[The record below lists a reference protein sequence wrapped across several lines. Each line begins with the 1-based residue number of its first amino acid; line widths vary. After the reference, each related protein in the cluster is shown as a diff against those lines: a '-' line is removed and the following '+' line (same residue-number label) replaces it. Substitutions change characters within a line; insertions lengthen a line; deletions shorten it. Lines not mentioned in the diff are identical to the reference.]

1 MKYKESNLL
10 LIPITN
16 ESGNRLEGI
25 PGSVEISLS
34 VVVYNELSDGSE
46 AMVKEPIRNPI
57 KPVPYKEMLN
67 SGTLLSQKFESDGNG
82 NAVIDLTAMLSNK
95 NVLKLIYSYQDKYSF
110 ILRVK
115 FSVFKTD
122 EFYPYDEIIA
132 NPFEYE
138 ISEGG
143 VLTSKNL
150 ELDGIALEG
159 LNVKYS
165 LSELKDEL
173 KRVEDLYTVT
183 KSNIE
188 KKISLSDKEI
198 EISANEYEPANFN
211 LVVTRLLELKEGTL
225 NAGLSFCEQYGL
237 KKELDIL
244 NQINRNILRMSEI
257 YPKIK
262 LEDGEGIPYSEPSK
276 ANPAEPKPRE

>member
-1 MKYKESNLL
+1 MGYIESNLL
-10 LIPITN
+10 LIPITD

-34 VVVYNELSDGSE
+34 VVIYNELSDGSD
-46 AMVKEPIRNPI
+46 AIVKEPIRNPI

-67 SGTLLSQKFESDGNG
+67 SGTLLSQKFESDRNG
-82 NAVIDLTAMLSNK
+82 NAVIDLTTMLSNK
-95 NVLKLIYSYQDKYSF
+95 NVLKLIYSYRDKYSF

-150 ELDGIALEG
+150 ELDEIALEG

>member
-1 MKYKESNLL
+1 MGYIESNLL
-10 LIPITN
+10 LIPITD

-34 VVVYNELSDGSE
+34 VVIYNELSDGSD
-46 AMVKEPIRNPI
+46 AIVKEPIRNPI

-67 SGTLLSQKFESDGNG
+67 SGTLLSQKFESDRNG
-82 NAVIDLTAMLSNK
+82 NAVIDLTTMLSNK
-95 NVLKLIYSYQDKYSF
+95 NVLKLIYSYRDKYSF

-132 NPFEYE
+132 NQFKYE
-138 ISEGG
+138 IREGG

-150 ELDGIALEG
+150 ELDGIALESLG
-159 LNVKYS
+159 VKYS

-262 LEDGEGIPYSEPSK
+262 LEDGEGIPYSGPTR
-276 ANPAEPKPRE
+276 ANPAEPKQQE

>member
-1 MKYKESNLL
+1 MGYIESNLL

-34 VVVYNELSDGSE
+34 VVIYNELSDGSE

-82 NAVIDLTAMLSNK
+82 NAVIDLTGMLSNR
-95 NVLKLIYSYQDKYSF
+95 NTLKLIYSYQDKYSF

-150 ELDGIALEG
+150 ESDGIALESLG
-159 LNVKYS
+159 VKYS

>member
-57 KPVPYKEMLN
+57 KPVPYKEMIN